1 MMDTKENRDRWFR
14 DLWACAQW
22 HREKAKE
29 TAPINLVGG
38 SASTELE
45 LQSDEHILHKV
56 FWWAVQE
63 AVILLETLETSDD
76 EEIDES
82 SVDS

>member
-1 MMDTKENRDRWFR
+1 MMTNEREENRKRWIR

-22 HREKAKE
+22 HKDKATE
-29 TAPINLVGG
+29 TAPIDLIGV
-38 SASTELE
+38 SASTN
-45 LQSDEHILHKV
+45 QGSDEHILHKV

-63 AVILLETLETSDD
+63 AAIFMEACEAAEE

-82 SVDS
+82 SPDS